1 VGSQEKIGSRGNERD
16 GEPVTL
22 ERAVELLGLEM
33 ERARIEADSI
43 VTPERQGY
51 LWGLLDGYRRAME
64 ILSGEPM
71 IKP

>member
-1 VGSQEKIGSRGNERD
+1 M
-16 GEPVTL
+16 TL

-64 ILSGEPM
+64 IVSGEGEAQ
-71 IKP
+71 K